1 MIYSGTLYLYWNKT
15 YSWNKVHV
23 KAWKLFEE
31 FGSIVKE
38 DLLPGV
44 SIVYLFD
51 EEDIKLLN
59 KSEVSNE

>member
-1 MIYSGTLYLYWNKT
+1 M
-15 YSWNKVHV
+15 